1 MPKIAVLPGDGIGP
15 EIMVEALKVLKVIG
29 EQYHMLFEVN
39 EYPVGGYAI
48 DHFGEPLPDTTL
60 EHCLQSDAVLLGA
73 VGGPKW
79 DDLPGES
86 RPEKALLGLRKELKL
101 FSNLRPVKVYDPL
114 VEASTIKPEV
124 IQGVDLLVI
133 RELTGGI
140 YFGERTKVMTEKGI
154 KVSDTLTY
162 TEEEME
168 RIIRLGF
175 ETAMKRNKK
184 LASVDKAN
192 ILESSRVWRK
202 IVNTMAKEYP
212 EVEVQHVL
220 VDNCAMQLIRNP
232 KQFDVIV
239 TENMFGDILSDEAA
253 MLTGSIGML
262 PSASIGT
269 EKVAMY
275 EPIHGSAPDI
285 AGLGIANPLATIL
298 SLAMMLKYSFHMNE
312 AATQI
317 EQAVDHVLQ
326 AGYRTKDLATNK
338 IESTKLTGTKEMG
351 DLVVQVLKG
360 EFIS

>member
-15 EIMVEALKVLKVIG
+15 EIMVEALKVLKTIE
-29 EQYHMLFEVN
+29 EQSGVQFELE
-39 EYPVGGYAI
+39 EYLVGGIAI
-48 DHFGEPLPDTTL
+48 DQTGNPLPPETL
-60 EHCLQSDAVLLGA
+60 EACLKSDAVLLGA

-79 DDLPGES
+79 DNLPGEL
-86 RPEKALLGLRKELKL
+86 RPEKALLGIRKELQL
-101 FSNLRPVKVYDPL
+101 YSNLRPVKAYESLID
-114 VEASTIKPEV
+114 ASTLKPEV
-124 IQGVDLLVI
+124 IQDVDLLVI

-140 YFGERTKVMTEKGI
+140 YFGEKTQEMTERGI
-154 KVSDTLTY
+154 RVTDSLTY
-162 TEEEME
+162 TEEEIE
-168 RIIRLGF
+168 RIVRLGF
-175 ETAMKRNKK
+175 ETAMKRRKV
-184 LASVDKAN
+184 LTSVDKAN
-192 ILESSRVWRK
+192 VLESSRVWRK
-202 IVNTMAKEYP
+202 VVEKVAADYP
-212 EVEVQHVL
+212 EVELNHML
-220 VDNCAMQLIRNP
+220 VDNCAMQLVRYP

-285 AGLGIANPLATIL
+285 AGQGLANPLATIL
-298 SLAMMLKYSFHMNE
+298 SVAMMLKYSFNMDQE
-312 AATQI
+312 AEQI
-317 EQAVDHVLQ
+317 EKAVQQVLD